1 MKKEILIVVGVYAR
15 EKNEP
20 TSAAFASGLTN
31 LMTAD
36 ANVTVTYIDNIQ
48 IVIDNDSFELYDA
61 ATGRPFSDF
70 DLITMHGR
78 LRTHR
83 EIAYA
88 VSRYCQYRDIPHF
101 NDYSVYYPGSK
112 VGQAVAF
119 LEAGVRIPKTLYA
132 LDGDRLLALAEK
144 ELEAPFILKHINGT
158 KGKSNYLV
166 QNIKEAR
173 ERLAA
178 EPDVPFMAQ
187 AYCPNDRDYRVL
199 VTPTRELVF
208 ERRGGADTHLNN
220 TSQGAAAALAP
231 AAVPPQVIA
240 QARAVAKALGLT
252 LGGVDVMRHL
262 DTGEFY
268 FIEINSQPQLFT
280 GALLDEKNV
289 FAHQLILDLLA

>member
-166 QNIKEAR
+166 
-173 ERLAA
+173 
-178 EPDVPFMAQ
+178 
-187 AYCPNDRDYRVL
+187 DYRVL